1 MATVR
6 DPTPSSAVGY
16 ELAVVGADPLRATVR
31 ASGALD
37 LAARDS
43 IVEVLGR
50 QRDSGRAIVR
60 LDLTDV
66 TFMDS
71 SCLST
76 LVEEHQRFLAAR
88 GQLVLTG
95 VGSGTNRLLK
105 LTGLDRILF
114 TVSEPPDL
122 DDMESD
128 ARITQDPLI
137 MWHEPFTADLDALM
151 AIACARSTSETPD
164 PRELPAQS
172 ITPKSADSP

>member
-1 MATVR
+1 MAPVR
-6 DPTPSSAVGY
+6 HPTPASDDAF

-31 ASGALD
+31 ASGELD

-66 TFMDS
+66 TFMDC
-71 SCLST
+71 SCLHA

-88 GQLVLTG
+88 GHLVLTG
-95 VGSGTNRLLK
+95 VGHRTSRLLE
-105 LTGLDRILF
+105 LTGLDQILF
-114 TVSEPPDL
+114 AVPGPPDL

-128 ARITQDPLI
+128 AQITQDPRTR
-137 MWHEPFTADLDALM
+137 WHEPLITDLDVLM
-151 AIACARSTSETPD
+151 AIACAQSTAS
-164 PRELPAQS
+164 PRDLPAQS
-172 ITPKSADSP
+172 ITPESAVSP

>member
-1 MATVR
+1 MTAVR
-6 DPTPSSAVGY
+6 NPTTSSAVGF

-31 ASGALD
+31 AAGALD

-66 TFMDS
+66 TFMDCS
-71 SCLST
+71 FLRA

-95 VGSGTNRLLK
+95 VGPRTDRLLK
-105 LTGLDRILF
+105 RTGLDQILF
-114 TVSEPPDL
+114 AASGLPDL
-122 DDMESD
+122 EDMESD
-128 ARITQDPLI
+128 AQITQDPRT
-137 MWHEPFTADLDALM
+137 MWHEPLTTRFDVLV
-151 AIACARSTSETPD
+151 AIT
-164 PRELPAQS
+164 PAQS
-172 ITPKSADSP
+172 TAETR

>member
-1 MATVR
+1 MAVVR
-6 DPTPSSAVGY
+6 HPTASSPVGF

-31 ASGALD
+31 ASGEFD

-60 LDLTDV
+60 LDVTDV
-66 TFMDS
+66 TFMDC
-71 SCLST
+71 SCLRA

-95 VGSGTNRLLK
+95 VGPRTNRLLK
-105 LTGLDRILF
+105 LTGLDQILF
-114 TVSEPPDL
+114 AVSGPPDL

-128 ARITQDPLI
+128 AQLTQDPLT
-137 MWHEPFTADLDALM
+137 MRHEPLTRNFDVLVTLASAQSTA
-151 AIACARSTSETPD
+151 ETRD
-164 PRELPAQS
+164 PGELPAQS
-172 ITPKSADSP
+172 ITPKPAVSP

>member
-1 MATVR
+1 MTVVR
-6 DPTPSSAVGY
+6 HPTKSSPVGF

-31 ASGALD
+31 ASGELD

-66 TFMDS
+66 TFMDC
-71 SCLST
+71 SCLRA

-95 VGSGTNRLLK
+95 VGNRTNRLLK
-105 LTGLDRILF
+105 LTGLDQILF
-114 TVSEPPDL
+114 AVSGPPDL
-122 DDMESD
+122 DETESD
-128 ARITQDPLI
+128 AQIARDPQT
-137 MWHEPFTADLDALM
+137 MCQEPLTTDLDILM
-151 AIACARSTSETPD
+151 VIACAQSTAETRD

-172 ITPKSADSP
+172 ITPKSAVSP

>member
-1 MATVR
+1 MAAER
-6 DPTPSSAVGY
+6 HPTPSSAVGY

-60 LDLTDV
+60 LDVTDV
-66 TFMDS
+66 TFMDC

-95 VGSGTNRLLK
+95 VGPRTNRLLK
-105 LTGLDRILF
+105 VTGLDRILF
-114 TVSEPPDL
+114 TVSELPDL

-128 ARITQDPLI
+128 AQITQDPLT
-137 MWHEPFTADLDALM
+137 MWHEPFTADLDVLM
-151 AIACARSTSETPD
+151 AIACARSTAENRD
-164 PRELPAQS
+164 PGELPAQA
-172 ITPKSADSP
+172 IAPKSAVSP